1 MEHILDDDADIVFVC
16 ETWIQSDNE
25 EITEINVLK

>member
-25 EITEINVLK
+25 ITEINVLK